1 MNAPQVHAQG
11 TSASV
16 SGRVTDQSGGVV
28 ADAEVEVKDV
38 DRGVATI
45 VKTNGEGFYSLPSLI
60 PGNYLMN
67 VRKQGFQT
75 VSVTGIT
82 LNIQDNLSRN
92 FVLQV
97 GSSAVSITVNA
108 SDIHLNT
115 TDGSVSTVVDQTYVK
130 NMPLNGRSFQDL
142 SLLTPGTITQTP
154 QASGSAPYGVGV
166 GRTGEFSVN
175 GQRTESNY
183 YTVDGVSAN
192 VGASSGNAMVI
203 GTGASGSLPA
213 ATALGTTQALVSV
226 DALQEFRVQSSSY
239 SAEYGRNPGG
249 QFSFETKSG
258 TNQWHGTVYE
268 YLRNGFFDA
277 NDWFNNYFHVA
288 EPAIR
293 QNDFGGTLGA

>member
-1 MNAPQVHAQG
+1 MRSNISVVLGLVSLIAIAVDMNAPQVHAQG

-28 ADAEVEVKDV
+28 VDAEVEVKDV

-45 VKTNGEGFYSLPSLI
+45 VKTNGEGFYSLASLL
-60 PGNYLMN
+60 PGNYLMS

-108 SDIHLNT
+108 NDIHLNT
-115 TDGSVSTVVDQTYVK
+115 TDASVSTVVDQTYIK
-130 NMPLNGRSFQDL
+130 NMPLNGRSLQDL
-142 SLLTPGTITQTP
+142 ILLTPGIVTQSP
-154 QASGSAPYGVGV
+154 QNGPQNGGRVGN
-166 GRTGEFSVN
+166 RGEFSVN

-192 VGASSGNAMVI
+192 VGVTTGSDMFSGSA
-203 GTGASGSLPA
+203 GSGSLSA
-213 ATALGTTQALVSV
+213 ATALGTTQALGSL
-226 DALQEFRVQSSSY
+226 DALQEVRAQSATY
-239 SAEYGRNPGG
+239 S
-249 QFSFETKSG
+249 
-258 TNQWHGTVYE
+258 
-268 YLRNGFFDA
+268 
-277 NDWFNNYFHVA
+277 
-288 EPAIR
+288 
-293 QNDFGGTLGA
+293 